1 MSRWRLSMVTLAVM
15 VVASAQLF
23 AQRPQGSTCYAGFPN
38 GISGTVKV
46 YVSIILQPEAGRK
59 YTYPVSFMQDLT
71 QKFTSVVSQD
81 SASNPGHTQFV
92 FVPLPQ
98 SNIQLYMYV
107 YTRGGTLDL
116 ADEAWAENIAYGLKV
131 RGALFDSTGA
141 AFTPRDSAGANPEY
155 PAVVDAAH
163 RFFQFIANGWRCGK

>member
-1 MSRWRLSMVTLAVM
+1 MSRWRLPMITVAVM
-15 VVASAQLF
+15 VVASTQLF
-23 AQRPQGSTCYAGFPN
+23 AQRPQGSTCYAGFPH
-38 GISGTVKV
+38 GITGTLKV

-59 YTYPVSFMQDLT
+59 YDTPVTFMQQLT
-71 QKFTSVVSQD
+71 PKFTSTVSQD

-107 YTRGGTLDL
+107 YSKGGTEMSDQ
-116 ADEAWAENIAYGLKV
+116 AWAENIAYGLKV

-141 AFTPRDSAGANPEY
+141 AFTQTDAGGANPEI

-163 RFFQFIANGWRCGK
+163 RFFQFVTNGWRCGK

>member
-1 MSRWRLSMVTLAVM
+1 MSRLRLSILTLALM
-15 VVASAQLF
+15 GVASAQLF
-23 AQRPQGSTCYAGFPN
+23 AQRPQGSTCYAGFPK
-38 GISGTVKV
+38 GISGTLKV

-59 YTYPVSFMQDLT
+59 YDTPVAFMQELT
-71 QKFTSVVSQD
+71 PKFTSTVSQD

-107 YTRGGTLDL
+107 YSHGGTSMSDV
-116 ADEAWAENIAYGLKV
+116 AWAENIAYGLKV

-141 AFTPRDSAGANPEY
+141 QFTQSDANGANPEF

-163 RFFQFIANGWRCGK
+163 RFFQFVTNGWRCGK

>member
-1 MSRWRLSMVTLAVM
+1 VI

-23 AQRPQGSTCYAGFPN
+23 AQRPQGSTCYAGFPH
-38 GISGTVKV
+38 GISGTLKV
-46 YVSIILQPEAGRK
+46 YVSIILQPEAGMK
-59 YTYPVSFMQDLT
+59 YDHPVEFMQQLT
-71 QKFTSVVSQD
+71 SKFTSTVGQD

-92 FVPLPQ
+92 FVPIAQ

-107 YTRGGTLDL
+107 YSRGGTTMSDV
-116 ADEAWAENIAYGLKV
+116 AWAENIAYGLKV

-141 AFTPRDSAGANPEY
+141 QFTQSDAGGSNPEF

-163 RFFQFIANGWRCGK
+163 RFFQFVTNGWRCGK